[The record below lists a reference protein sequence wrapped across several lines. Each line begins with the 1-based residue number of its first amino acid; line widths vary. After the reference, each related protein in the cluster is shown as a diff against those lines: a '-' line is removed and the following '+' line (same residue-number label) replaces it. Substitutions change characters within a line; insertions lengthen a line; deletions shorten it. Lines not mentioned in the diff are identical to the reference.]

1 LDNINNG
8 LVKSAFY
15 LWPGELAAKTD
26 TEVPGSTFIQ
36 VEGVYVGNN
45 TPRLFTVQL
54 DTPKPVQ
61 ANRRYTLTVSRI
73 SQTTL
78 TFALKV
84 SDWEEGEE
92 VQATP
97 PAGAFEYS
105 GFALTGG
112 GSLSTDNIDLS
123 NNTGI
128 SELTFYTEG
137 ESKATEVLTA
147 TLDLSLGRL
156 YTDSVSVETVGGPAV
171 TYSLGKVRQH
181 YKVTLK
187 KTTYPVAGTL
197 TIKDE
202 KTNKTKVFNI
212 TSVPNYEGITKPVL
226 VRGKY
231 SGPDEDDEDRYWAP
245 VNVGA
250 TKTTYS
256 ADRAGCGYYF
266 QWGRSYAKFD
276 FNSSATVTGPLS
288 AEDAASDI
296 NKDKFIIGS
305 IDWLSLGEGV
315 DDRWQGDNAQGP
327 CPNGWRVPTV
337 AELTVLS
344 DAYVSSNIS
353 ANRLKIPRAA
363 TDPSGQDL
371 YLPVAGYRSSAGAW
385 TGRESESS
393 YWASTVTNGYPMRMH
408 FTMSLS
414 EVVATSHAN
423 GFSVRCIQ
431 K

>member
-84 SDWEEGEE
+84 SDWEEGDG

-105 GFALTGG
+105 GFALNGNP
-112 GSLSTDNIDLS
+112 LSTDNIDLS

-147 TLDLSLGRL
+147 TLDLTLGQS
-156 YTDSVSVETVGGPAV
+156 YKDSVSIETVGSPAV
-171 TYSLGKVRQH
+171 TYSLGKVRQD

-202 KTNKTKVFNI
+202 KTNISKVFNI
-212 TSVPNYEGITKPVL
+212 TSVPVYNNTVYKPVL
-226 VRGKY
+226 VGSK
-231 SGPDEDDEDRYWAP
+231 YWAP

-250 TKTTYS
+250 TSTTYS
-256 ADRAGCGYYF
+256 ATEAGCGHYF
-266 QWGRSYAKFD
+266 QWGRSYAKFIYGSEND
-276 FNSSATVTGPLS
+276 LVEGPVSAG
-288 AEDAASDI
+288 DAYGIYATM
-296 NKDKFIIGS
+296 FIISAG
-305 IDWLSLGEGV
+305 DWLNSGDK
-315 DDRWQGDNAQGP
+315 DDYLWSGDNAQGP
-327 CPNGWRVPTV
+327 CPNGWRVPTSG
-337 AELTVLS
+337 ELNVLS
-344 DAYVSSNIS
+344 GKHIP
-353 ANRLKIPRAA
+353 ANFVEGRLLIPH
-363 TDPSGQDL
+363 DEGQSGDDL
-371 YLPVAGYRSSAGAW
+371 YLPGTGFRNSDGTWVELGGNGRYWSSSVSDDVAIRFSFY
-385 TGRESESS
+385 RESKSVFTTNR
-393 YWASTVTNGYPMRMH
+393 ASALT
-408 FTMSLS
+408 
-414 EVVATSHAN
+414 
-423 GFSVRCIQ
+423 VRCIQ